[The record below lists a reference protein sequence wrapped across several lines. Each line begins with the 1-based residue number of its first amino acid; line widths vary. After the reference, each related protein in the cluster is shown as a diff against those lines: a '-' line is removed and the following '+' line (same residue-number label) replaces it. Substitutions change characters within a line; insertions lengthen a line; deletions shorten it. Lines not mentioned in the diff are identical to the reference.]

1 MGNRE
6 EKNPDKLGVGR
17 LFLWKSSD
25 VASAAVQAI
34 VMGYLTLYCTDTL
47 GIGAAVIGTLL
58 LVSKIF
64 DGVSDIFAGWL
75 VDNTHTKLGKGRP
88 YELCI
93 VGVMLCSLGLFAA
106 SPQWSHGMKCVWIFA
121 MYTLVFSVFSTL
133 RGTANTPY
141 TIRAFSNN
149 QVLITKVASYGGI
162 ITMGGSILISIAFP
176 IVMSRLATSAA
187 GWTKTVAIFVLPL
200 TLIAVLRFI
209 FVKEDPAVDGGNQ
222 YKKVSVKE
230 ILTMFKKNHY
240 VWLFASIMLCYNLTT
255 ALGAATYYFKW
266 IIGNTALMSVTAMFS
281 IVTLPLMFAFPV
293 IMRKIG
299 SMADMI
305 SWFCVIGVIGYTIV
319 FFSNDN
325 LAGVMLGG
333 LLGAFAGLP
342 IAYYGVLFIMRCC
355 TYNEMNGLP
364 RMDGSAGILSNFTSK
379 IGSAVGSAVTGILLG
394 AAGYVAGEGVT
405 SQPDSAV
412 LMIRILYAVVP
423 AVSYVVIAI
432 CAKKFSPLEKL
443 IPEWEKKK
451 LAEVIDSAQ

>member
-1 MGNRE
+1 MGKMK

-25 VASAAVQAI
+25 VAVAAVQAI

-47 GIGAAVIGTLL
+47 GIGAAMIGTLL

-64 DGVSDIFAGWL
+64 DGGTDIFAGWL

-93 VGVMLCSLGLFAA
+93 IGVMICSLGLFAA
-106 SPQWSHGMKCVWIFA
+106 SPAWSHTIKCVWIFTT
-121 MYTLVFSVFSTL
+121 YTLMFSVFSTL
-133 RGTANTPY
+133 RGSANTPY

-149 QVLITKVASYGGI
+149 QVLITKVVSYGGI
-162 ITMGGSILISIAFP
+162 ITMGGSIIISIAFP
-176 IVMSRLATSAA
+176 IVMSQLATSAA
-187 GWTKTVAIFVLPL
+187 GWTKTVAIFVIPL

-209 FVKEDPAVDGGNQ
+209 FIKEDPSVDAGNQ
-222 YKKVSVKE
+222 YKKVSLKE
-230 ILTMFKKNHY
+230 IFTMFKKNHY
-240 VWLFASIMLCYNLTT
+240 VWLFAAIMLCYNLTT

-266 IIGNTALMSVTAMFS
+266 IIGNTALISVTAMFS
-281 IVTLPLMFAFPV
+281 IIMLPLMFSFPV

-299 SMADMI
+299 TMGDMVCT
-305 SWFCVIGVIGYTIV
+305 FCVVGVIGYTIV

-325 LAGVMLGG
+325 LVGVMIGG
-333 LLGAFAGLP
+333 VLSALAGLP
-342 IAYYGVLFIMRCC
+342 IAYYGVLFIMKCC

-394 AAGYVAGEGVT
+394 AAGYVAGDSVT
-405 SQPDSAV
+405 AQPDSAIM
-412 LMIRILYAVVP
+412 MIRILYAVVP
-423 AVSYVVIAI
+423 AIGYVVIGI
-432 CAKKFSPLEKL
+432 CAKKFSPLERQ
-443 IPEWEKKK
+443 IPEWEAKKNE
-451 LAEVIDSAQ
+451 EVTE